1 MTMQTMNEQ
10 YRHVDPGSFRNE
22 CVGLQS
28 KRCLPRIFFGV
39 DERESGGG
47 FALYAVFSLPMEDS
61 LEIVVTRLDEGVF
74 SYPSLTP
81 DIPAFHWYEREI
93 RDMFGLVPEGHPDE
107 RRLVLH
113 DCYSKEIFP
122 LRRDVPVREIKEG
135 TDEDRIDRY
144 PYIKVDGEAVYEIP
158 VGPVHAGIIEPGHFR
173 FSAVGESVY
182 YLDPRLFYVHK
193 GIEKHFETI
202 GFAKGAAL
210 AERVSGVSSAAHA
223 AAYCM
228 AVERM
233 AGVVIPERAVSGRMV
248 LLELER
254 LYNHIGDIANM
265 CAGTGFA
272 VGYAQGTALREELQA
287 LNGRVTGSR
296 FLRGAVLPG
305 GLSRDILEH
314 SIDILNTLS
323 SVSKRFLNYKKFLLS
338 HVGHVDR
345 LENTGVLPE
354 EIARQLGATGPSARA
369 SGIVDDIRVAHPYLS
384 YKKYLEEPVTHRCGD
399 ALARL
404 HVRADEIDAA
414 FSLILSVLSRPG
426 GGGVCA
432 DMPGIVPGAQ
442 ALGYTEG
449 PRGSIF
455 YFVKSDEKGEPLRVK
470 VRSASYC
477 NWPLLSF
484 AIKGNIVPDFPLIN
498 KSFNLSYSGCDM

>member
-1 MTMQTMNEQ
+1 MQTANEH
-10 YRHVDPGSFRNE
+10 YTEVSADVFRNE
-22 CVGLQS
+22 CVSLWT
-28 KRCLPRIFFGV
+28 RNYLPRLFFAV
-39 DERESGGG
+39 DERVIGRG
-47 FALYAVFSLPMEDS
+47 FALYAVFSAPVKDS
-61 LEIVVTRLDEGVF
+61 FDIVVTQLDGGTDSF
-74 SYPSLTP
+74 PSLTT

-113 DCYSKEIFP
+113 DCYSKDIFP
-122 LRRDVPVREIKEG
+122 LRRDVSVTQVKEAS
-135 TDEDRIDRY
+135 DDDRVDRY

-193 GIEKHFETI
+193 GIEKHFEAI
-202 GFAKGAAL
+202 GFAKGADL
-210 AERVSGVSSAAHA
+210 AERVSGVSSVSHA
-223 AAYCM
+223 AAYCR

-233 AGVVIPERAVSGRMV
+233 AGAVIPEKAVSGRMV

-272 VGYAQGTALREELQA
+272 VGYARGTVLREELQE

-296 FLRGAVLPG
+296 FLRGAFRPG
-305 GLSRDILEH
+305 GLSMDILKH
-314 SIDILNTLS
+314 SQDIMDTVG
-323 SVSKRFLNYKKFLLS
+323 SVSKRFLQYKEFLLS

-345 LENTGVLPE
+345 LENTGVLPG

-369 SGIVDDIRVAHPYLS
+369 SDIADDIRTAHPYLS
-384 YKKYLEEPVTHRCGD
+384 YGKYMDGPVTHRSGD

-404 HVRADEIDAA
+404 HVRADEIDVS
-414 FSLILSVLSRPG
+414 FSILQSLLSRPG
-426 GGGVCA
+426 TGEIAV
-432 DMPGIVPGAQ
+432 DMPEIPAVAH
-442 ALGYTEG
+442 ALGYVEG

-455 YFVKSDEKGEPLRVK
+455 YFVKADEKGRPLRVK